1 MHLISASVGLLL
13 LLTALS
19 TNRGLLA
26 QESVEQSAFL
36 SRWTE
41 ALESVSHRVAPSVV
55 RIFVSRHLLPLIVGN
70 SSSSLTPEHSSGSG
84 VIVSEDGYV
93 VTNAHV
99 VQNARRIQ
107 LLLAATLDETGPRE
121 SILKPSGRLIPA
133 KIVGIDRET
142 DLAVL
147 KIEEEKLPFLE
158 FGDSDELRQGQIV
171 LAFGSPLGL
180 ENSVSLGVVSS
191 VARQLQAEDPMIYIQ
206 TDAPI
211 NPGNSG
217 GPLVDIAG
225 RIIGINTLIF
235 SQSGGNEG
243 IGFAAPSN
251 IVTHVYEEIREVG
264 RVRRGHLGIKVQTI
278 TPILSAGLDL
288 TRNWGVVVAD
298 VPPGGPASLGG
309 LKTGD
314 LILTL
319 DGRVMENARQF
330 EVNVYSRRPGDLVTL
345 EVLRDSTSIKIQTPV
360 MERPNDLEQFIER
373 SNSEQS
379 LVPQIGIRGV
389 DVTAQNAQLLPSPR
403 KLGGVLVTALSS
415 DASSWNSSLLPG
427 DIIYEV
433 NHGEVINLS
442 SLRSAIMELKPGDP
456 VVIQVQRQGELMY
469 VSFQFD

>member
-13 LLTALS
+13 LITALS
-19 TNRGLLA
+19 TNRALLA
-26 QESVEQSAFL
+26 QEAVEQSAFL

-55 RIFVSRHLLPLIVGN
+55 RIFVSRHLLPLIVGG
-70 SSSSLTPEHSSGSG
+70 SSNSLTREHSSGSG

-107 LLLAATLDETGPRE
+107 LLLAATRDETGPRK

-133 KIVGIDRET
+133 RIVGIDRET

-147 KIEEEKLPFLE
+147 KIEEEKLPLLE

-251 IVTHVYEEIREVG
+251 IVKHVYEEIREVG

-278 TPILSAGLDL
+278 TPILSAGLNL

-319 DGRVMENARQF
+319 DGKGMENARQL
-330 EVNVYSRRPGDLVTL
+330 EVTVYSRRPGDLVTL
-345 EVLRDSTSIKIQTPV
+345 EVLRDSTSLEIQTPV
-360 MERPNDLEQFIER
+360 MERPNDLERFIEM

-389 DVTAQNAQLLPSPR
+389 DVTAQLASLLPSPR

-415 DASSWNSSLLPG
+415 NTASWDSGPLPG
-427 DIIYEV
+427 
-433 NHGEVINLS
+433 
-442 SLRSAIMELKPGDP
+442 
-456 VVIQVQRQGELMY
+456 
-469 VSFQFD
+469 